1 MPVLDTPCAL
11 TLHIALATHYTTI
24 AATAK
29 RKEYQRAIPNTG
41 DVDNLAGAFMDAG
54 NGILYRDDAHVAL
67 LGAYK
72 ARSHEDSV
80 SFDAIPLTRDNI
92 PAIRAAWTAILDA
105 AIADMAE

>member
-54 NGILYRDDAHVAL
+54 NGILYRDDSLVVAL
-67 LGAYK
+67 HATLDRHAP
-72 ARSHEDSV
+72 ADSV
-80 SFDAIPLTRDNI
+80 SFEIAPL
-92 PAIRAAWTAILDA
+92 
-105 AIADMAE
+105 